1 MSHDDE
7 DERLEAIEEYP
18 EEPLTGE
25 ETEAIMK
32 RLKEV
37 PDSPEYC
44 VRCSVKHIQSA
55 QDAIE
60 DAVKLHNMNPSVTP
74 GDLEP
79 ILKRLV
85 PLSES
90 VTVCRKWNLPDPVIP
105 ECASLLDKFMDKE
118 ISPKEFGEKLGALTG
133 KKAKVFQGDGEVRIA
148 FESE

>member
-1 MSHDDE
+1 MSHNDE

-18 EEPLTGE
+18 EPLTGE
-25 ETEAIMK
+25 ETEAIMT

-44 VRCSVKHIQSA
+44 VRCSVKHIHQA

-60 DAVKLHNMNPSVTP
+60 DAIKLHGINPPVVPS
-74 GDLEP
+74 DLEP
-79 ILKRLV
+79 ILQKLV

-90 VTVCRKWNLPDPVIP
+90 VKVCRQWNIPEEKVP
-105 ECASLLDKFMDKE
+105 ECANLLEKFMDKE
-118 ISPKEFGEKLGALTG
+118 MSPEEFGDQLGALTG
-133 KKAKVFQGDGEVRIA
+133 KKAKVFHGDGEVRIA